1 MLNPKHKPTKPL
13 LGWNELD
20 DLLQANFSK
29 IIKEK
34 SPSATINLN
43 EYNLSFSEIEREA
56 IKNGYKVENLGNDY
70 VKFT

>member
-1 MLNPKHKPTKPL
+1 MLNPKPKPTKPL
-13 LGWNELD
+13 LGWNKLD

-29 IIKEK
+29 IVKEK